1 MIRSAPSAATSTK
14 AQSDKSKECSP
25 TCNIPDS
32 IRTLQPFCG
41 SFTGLSSSGDVFRS
55 RFNRSDRFAG
65 NRHFGSSRR
74 FSNSTVSAP
83 SLAAEAA
90 LPAAMHIELEK
101 GRNMTVSSNSN
112 TPALPVKENSLL
124 FMKKFSLQEDAEIDS
139 MQN

>member
-1 MIRSAPSAATSTK
+1 LAGAT
-14 AQSDKSKECSP
+14 
-25 TCNIPDS
+25 
-32 IRTLQPFCG
+32 G
-41 SFTGLSSSGDVFRS
+41 
-55 RFNRSDRFAG
+55 
-65 NRHFGSSRR
+65 
-74 FSNSTVSAP
+74 TVSAP

-124 FMKKFSLQEDAEIDS
+124 FIKKFSLQEDAEIDS